1 MKFKSLYSILVILVL
16 LLTACA
22 PQAASDPI
30 TPTVTTIRLPVGYI
44 PDIQFAPLYVAIDKG
59 YYQQAGLNVS
69 LDYNMETDSVALV
82 GANQIPFAIVSGEQV
97 LLGRAQ
103 GLPVDYVMAWYK
115 QYPVGVVSLA
125 KENITKLS
133 DLKGKKIGIPGL
145 YGASYI
151 GMSAMLD
158 AAGLAQSDVTLDSI
172 GFNQVAALV
181 AGQEQAAVVYV
192 NNEPIQLKAKGYDI
206 NLLRVSDYM
215 QLVSNG
221 LITNQKTLTENPGL
235 VKRMVAATLQGIAY
249 TAAHPDEAFQISK
262 KYVENLSKTDPAVQQ
277 QVLATTISLWQ
288 LDQPGYS
295 DPQAWQNMQDVML
308 KMGQLKKSL
317 DLSQAFSNAYLPSK

>member
-1 MKFKSLYSILVILVL
+1 MKFKSLLLLLVL
-16 LLTACA
+16 LLTACVPLGSSLA
-22 PQAASDPI
+22 V
-30 TPTVTTIRLPVGYI
+30 TPTVATIRLPVGYI

-59 YYQQAGLNVS
+59 YYRQAGLDVN
-69 LDYNMETDSVALV
+69 LDYNTETDSVALV
-82 GANQIPFAIVSGEQV
+82 GANQMSFAVVSGEQV

-103 GLPVDYVMAWYK
+103 GLPVVYVMAWYK

-151 GMSAMLD
+151 GLRALLD
-158 AAGLAQSDVTLDSI
+158 AGGLKERDVTLDSI
-172 GFNQVAALV
+172 GYNQVAALA

-192 NNEPIQLKAKGYDI
+192 TNEPIQLKAKGYDV
-206 NLLRVSDYM
+206 NLLSVADYL

-221 LITNQKTLTENPGL
+221 MITNEKTLQENPDL
-235 VKRMVAATLQGIAY
+235 VKHIVSATLQGLTY
-249 TAAHPDEAFQISK
+249 TSAHPDEAFQISK

-277 QVLATTISLWQ
+277 QVLATTIRQWQ
-288 LDQPGYS
+288 LDPPGYS
-295 DPQAWQNMQDVML
+295 DPQAWKNMQDILL
-308 KMGQLKKSL
+308 KMGLLKKSL
-317 DLSQAFSNAYLPSK
+317 ELSQAFSNAYLPAK

>member
-1 MKFKSLYSILVILVL
+1 MKFNSLLSLLLVL
-16 LLTACA
+16 VLAAACA
-22 PQAASDPI
+22 PLGSSPGV
-30 TPTVTTIRLPVGYI
+30 TPTAATIRLPVGYI

-59 YYQQAGLNVS
+59 YYQQAGLNVT
-69 LDYNMETDSVALV
+69 LDYNMETDLVALV
-82 GANQIPFAIVSGEQV
+82 GANQIAFAIVSGEQV

-103 GLPVDYVMAWYK
+103 GLPVVYVMAWYK

-151 GMSAMLD
+151 GLRAMLD
-158 AAGLAQSDVTLDSI
+158 AGGLKESDVTLDSI
-172 GFNQVAALV
+172 GFNQVAALA

-192 NNEPIQLKAKGYDI
+192 TNEPIQLKAKGYAV
-206 NLLRVSDYM
+206 NLLSVSDYL

-221 LITNQKTLTENPGL
+221 MITNQKTLQENPGL
-235 VKRMVAATLQGIAY
+235 VKRMAAATLQGITY
-249 TAAHPDEAFQISK
+249 TSAHPDEAYQISK

-277 QVLATTISLWQ
+277 QVLATTISQWQ
-288 LDQPGYS
+288 LDPPGYS
-295 DPQAWQNMQDVML
+295 DPQAWKNMQDILL
-308 KMGQLKKSL
+308 KMGLLKKSL
-317 DLSQAFSNAYLPSK
+317 DLSQAFSNAYLPGK

>member
-1 MKFKSLYSILVILVL
+1 MKLKPLFSPLLVLVL

-22 PQAASDPI
+22 PQGASVPV
-30 TPTVTTIRLPVGYI
+30 TPTATTIRLPVGYI

-103 GLPVDYVMAWYK
+103 GLPVVYVMAWYK

-151 GMSAMLD
+151 GLRAMLD
-158 AAGLAQSDVTLDSI
+158 AGGLTQSDVTLDSI
-172 GFNQVAALV
+172 GFNQVPALV

-192 NNEPIQLKAKGYDI
+192 TNEPIQLKAKGYDV
-206 NLLRVSDYM
+206 NLLRVADYM

-221 LITNQKTLTENPGL
+221 LITNEQTLKENPGL
-235 VKRMVAATLQGIAY
+235 VKRMVAATLQGIIY
-249 TAAHPDEAFQISK
+249 TSAHPDEAFQISK

-277 QVLATTISLWQ
+277 QVLATTINLWQ
-288 LDQPGYS
+288 LAQPGYS
-295 DPQAWQNMQDVML
+295 DPQAWQNMQDVL
-308 KMGQLKKSL
+308 IKMNLLKKSL
-317 DLSQAFSNAYLPSK
+317 DLSQAYSNAYLPAK

>member
-1 MKFKSLYSILVILVL
+1 MKFKSLYSTLVILVL

-22 PQAASDPI
+22 PQAAKDPAASA
-30 TPTVTTIRLPVGYI
+30 TPTVIPIRLPVGYI
-44 PDIQFAPLYVAIDKG
+44 PDIQFAPLYVAIDMG

-151 GMSAMLD
+151 GLRAMLD
-158 AAGLAQSDVTLDSI
+158 AGGLKENDVTLDSI

-192 NNEPIQLKAKGYDI
+192 TNEPIQLKSKGYDV
-206 NLLRVSDYM
+206 NLLREVQRLSQDEGVNLAGIKRIIELTNHCNFSCPFCPSDA
-215 QLVSNG
+215 
-221 LITNQKTLTENPGL
+221 ITRPRGF
-235 VKRMVAATLQGIAY
+235 M
-249 TAAHPDEAFQISK
+249 
-262 KYVENLSKTDPAVQQ
+262 DPALMDAMSGSAQRYRQGGGGHVP
-277 QVLATTISLWQ
+277 
-288 LDQPGYS
+288 PG
-295 DPQAWQNMQDVML
+295 Q
-308 KMGQLKKSL
+308 
-317 DLSQAFSNAYLPSK
+317 